1 MQGAPQA
8 PYRALSNVSNYFLPP
23 GVFEIDYISSAGLVV
38 KNPHIDFILNRSYA
52 FEPRF
57 LEKIGLSKKN
67 LGINWLS
74 EE

>member
-1 MQGAPQA
+1 MQGAHQA

>member
-1 MQGAPQA
+1 
-8 PYRALSNVSNYFLPP
+8 LPP
-23 GVFEIDYISSAGLVV
+23 GVCEIDSLSSAGLVL

-52 FEPRF
+52 FEPR
-57 LEKIGLSKKN
+57 LLKKIGLSKKN